1 MATVNL
7 GRIKPVFRGAYSGS
21 TAYVVDDIV
30 THGNESFICIQ
41 AHGAGT
47 QATSQTAYWTKL
59 AAKGSDGTDVGTT
72 ITTQGD
78 ILYRDGSGLQRLAK
92 GTAGQALKMNTAAN
106 APEWG
111 TLASDYVKLGT
122 ATLGSDAAALSIDGF
137 FDAAYRRYD
146 IEWQIQTDNTSSSNH
161 LAMRFNTGGS
171 ANSGTYYTYGLMH
184 HGNNN
189 SGGFHDARANLGN
202 SNWGK
207 QNLFRLGNTWQEHEL
222 PDQVANRGIMNLYQ
236 PQSSSMWKQC
246 TWTTSIGTNNS
257 AWTAGGTGHA
267 IWHDATAL
275 TGVSFILQN
284 GGDLK
289 TGSTAI
295 MYGVK

>member
-7 GRIKPVFRGAYSGS
+7 GRIKPVFRGAYSGG

-30 THGNESFICIQ
+30 TSGGSSYICIQ

-47 QATSQTAYWTKL
+47 QAVTQTAYWSVL
-59 AAKGSDGTDVGTT
+59 AQTGTDVGTT
-72 ITTQGD
+72 LTTQGD

-92 GTAGQALKMNTAAN
+92 GTAAQQLAMNAGAT
-106 APEWG
+106 APEWIN
-111 TLASDYVKLGT
+111 ASSDYVKLGT
-122 ATLGSDAAALSIDGF
+122 ATLGSDAATLSIDGF

-146 IEWQIQTDNTSSSNH
+146 IEWQIQTDNSSSSNH

-189 SGGFHDARANLGN
+189 SGGFHDARGNLGN
-202 SNWGK
+202 SSWGK
-207 QNLFRLGNTWQEHEL
+207 QNMFRLGNTWQEHEL
-222 PDQVANRGIMNLYQ
+222 PAQLANRGIMNLYQ
-236 PQSSSMWKQC
+236 PQSSTMWKQC
-246 TWTTSIGTNNS
+246 TWTTSIGSDNS

-289 TGSTAI
+289 SGSTAI